1 MKGDPTRKNL
11 FLDIL
16 KKLRTFFK
24 KYFHFKAFLG
34 DEAEVFKSLTP
45 EESKA
50 RLGEILEKVDTNKDG
65 FVSVEELRVWIKD
78 TGGNET

>member
-1 MKGDPTRKNL
+1 M
-11 FLDIL
+11 
-16 KKLRTFFK
+16 
-24 KYFHFKAFLG
+24 
-34 DEAEVFKSLTP
+34 FKSLTP